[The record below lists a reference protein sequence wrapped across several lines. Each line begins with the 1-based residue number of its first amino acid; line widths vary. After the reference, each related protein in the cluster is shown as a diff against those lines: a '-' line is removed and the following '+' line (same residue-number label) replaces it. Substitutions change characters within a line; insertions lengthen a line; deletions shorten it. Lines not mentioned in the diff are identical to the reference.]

1 MKERIENSLTLED
14 VLSNKK
20 YSVNYYQREY
30 RWGRKQIEQL
40 IDDLTISFDDSF
52 DKNKAVELSDIEN
65 FDYYYMGT
73 IIVTGSQDVK
83 SIIDGQQRLTSM
95 TLLMIALNNLHKKY
109 PDRGIGFQDIT
120 PLIYSSRLN
129 KKSFNINVSEW
140 NTCLDALFRGET
152 FNSSSSVESV
162 QNICKRYNDL
172 VELLE
177 DYFEG
182 NGDRISLFAA
192 WLVYKI
198 IFIKITTPSEQDAHK
213 VFVSMNDRGL
223 SLNTSEMLK
232 GYLLS
237 EIKDDD
243 QRNNA
248 NDIWKDTVLRLKKS
262 VPDESDGVFNTEDV
276 TFIATWIRAKY
287 AQKIREGKKDSKDQD
302 YEIVGREFHEWIRQN
317 HVALG
322 LMKSDDYYSFITNEF
337 KFYADIYL
345 RLKNYAE
352 NYTVGFEEVFF
363 NADKDLNYQYMFII
377 SALNSTDSD
386 EIINKKIKLVSAFID
401 SYTARRL
408 FNFAKLNWNTQKTE
422 YFATIKAIRGMS
434 IDKLTVY
441 LTYKLRDM
449 EYQLTGITEADK
461 GSGFSWNQFTGRY
474 MLHILARFTDFVDV
488 QTGNQ
493 SLFDSY
499 VNRKV
504 KNSYDREH
512 VIPDKYEDYRSVF
525 SSIEEFNIYR
535 WKLGNLILLKLDKN
549 RSYQDMNYSEKRKY
563 YLQNNI
569 IAQSFHED
577 CYVRNP
583 KFVTFYKTKGFDFK
597 AYPSFG
603 KNEILERQN
612 LYQEM
617 AFDIW
622 DAKHLVDISGA
633 WDNVYESELEAK
645 KIENSTLVDIVSGKL
660 NVLTSKKPFLFELD
674 GQKYDCSSYV
684 ELVVKT
690 VKLLD
695 NKNHPLLISL
705 ANNKY
710 GGRLVASNLDNEKEL
725 LDSMFSGKQTGIPN
739 VIIEVHGSGKDLG
752 AFLKS
757 LLSEFNI
764 GSFKVYLK

>member
-192 WLVYKI
+192 WLIYKI

-441 LTYKLRDM
+441 LTYKLRVM

-525 SSIEEFNIYR
+525 SSLEEFNIYR

-764 GSFKVYLK
+764 DSFKVYLK

>member
-14 VLSNKK
+14 ILSNKK

-73 IIVTGSQDVK
+73 IIVTGSQDIK

-109 PDRGIGFQDIT
+109 PDSGIGFQDIT

-129 KKSFNINVSEW
+129 KKSFNINVPEW
-140 NTCLDALFRGET
+140 NTCLDALFRDEKY
-152 FNSSSSVESV
+152 NCSNAVESV
-162 QNICKRYNDL
+162 QNICKRYDNL

-243 QRNNA
+243 QRNKA

-276 TFIATWIRAKY
+276 SFIATWIRAKY

-322 LMKSDDYYSFITNEF
+322 LIKSDDYYSFITNEF

-345 RLKNYAE
+345 RLKTYSE
-352 NYTVGFEEVFF
+352 NYTIGFEEVFY

-377 SALNSTDSD
+377 SALNSTDTD
-386 EIINKKIKLVSAFID
+386 DIINKKIKLVAAFID

-422 YFATIKAIRGMS
+422 FFTTIKAIRGMS
-434 IDKLTVY
+434 LDKLTVF
-441 LTYKLRDM
+441 LTYKLKDM
-449 EYQLTGITEADK
+449 EYQLSGITEADK

-474 MLHILARFTDFVDV
+474 MLHILARFTDYVDV

-493 SLFDSY
+493 SLFDAY

-512 VIPDKYEDYRSVF
+512 VIPDKFEDYNSAF
-525 SSIEEFNIYR
+525 ASLEEFNIFR

-583 KFVTFYKTKGFDFK
+583 KFVSFYKSKGFEFK
-597 AYPSFG
+597 AYPTFG
-603 KNEILERQN
+603 KNEILERQK
-612 LYQEM
+612 LYQAM

-622 DAKHLVDISGA
+622 NANHLAEISSDWDAD
-633 WDNVYESELEAK
+633 YEKELETK
-645 KIENSTLVDIVSGKL
+645 KIENSMGVDIISGKL
-660 NVLTSKKPFLFELD
+660 NALTSKKPFLFEFD
-674 GQKYDCSSYV
+674 KQKYECASYV
-684 ELVVKT
+684 DLVLKT
-690 VKLLD
+690 IKLLD
-695 NKNHPLLISL
+695 GKNHSLLVKL
-705 ANNKY
+705 ATEKF
-710 GGRLVASNLDNEKEL
+710 GSRLIASTPETEKEQL
-725 LDSMFSGKQTGIPN
+725 SSMFSGKQTGITN
-739 VIIEVHGSGKDLG
+739 IIIEVHGSGKDLG

-757 LLSEFNI
+757 LLNEFSI
-764 GSFKVYLK
+764 DSFTVYLK

>member
-710 GGRLVASNLDNEKEL
+710 GGRLVASNLDNKKEL

-764 GSFKVYLK
+764 DSFKVYLK

>member
-525 SSIEEFNIYR
+525 SSLEEFNIYR

-764 GSFKVYLK
+764 DSFKVYLK